1 MALELD
7 FTKIAANILLINGS
21 PRPKSNTEALLSRIR
36 SGAQA
41 LEGISVSEF
50 SFRGAHFAEP
60 GYEEKPNALAELV
73 EKWRAADG
81 VVFAAPIYTA
91 AGPGL
96 DYTGLDLLEDAL
108 AEDIAARR
116 YAKAGGVVFQGS
128 APYGMVE
135 LGAQNIIERF
145 VALHVIP
152 AARLVARVVDKQPPG
167 DELLAE
173 AERFGKQLAE
183 HAKLIKLA
191 YTLSPQT
198 GAGVLLLN
206 AGIDDPQTGEAIT
219 ARAAGVLRSA
229 GVRVIEHSFVGK
241 QLEGCHHC
249 ISYCGSK
256 QSCLYRDDF
265 QEFLAK
271 WLSADGYLSV
281 ASANTLG
288 PPSVIRRALD
298 RLSEHVFQT
307 ALHEHLSRGVP
318 PFAYPRYSRP
328 AAAIVY
334 GRRRYGGQTEALQML
349 IAHDVHRGNY
359 PIGGY
364 DRHSP
369 LGAAGFL
376 VQSSQLGCDQFFS
389 AAIDR
394 IAEDTANVANRLK
407 TAKTLAFDTLPASF
421 YGSREKMGVIDKEI
435 YRNESRH

>member
-1 MALELD
+1 MEFEPD
-7 FTKIAANILLINGS
+7 FNKTGVNILLINGS
-21 PRPKSNTEALLSRIR
+21 PRPGSNTEALLSRVR
-36 SGAQA
+36 SGVEA
-41 LEGISVSEF
+41 LEGAAVSEF
-50 SFRGAHFAEP
+50 SFRAAHFGEP

-96 DYTGLDLLEDAL
+96 VYTGLDLLESAL
-108 AEDIAARR
+108 TEDLASRR
-116 YAKAGGVVFQGS
+116 YAKAGGVLIQGS
-128 APYGMVE
+128 APYGMAE

-152 AARLVARVVDKQPPG
+152 SARLVGRVVDKRPPE
-167 DELLAE
+167 DELLAQ
-173 AERFGKQLAE
+173 AEQFGKQTAE
-183 HAKLIKLA
+183 NAKLIKLA
-191 YTLSPQT
+191 YGLSPQT
-198 GAGVLLLN
+198 GAGILVLN
-206 AGIDDPQTGEAIT
+206 AGVDDPQIGETIA

-229 GVRVIEHSFVGK
+229 GTVVIEHSFAGK
-241 QLEGCHHC
+241 RLEGCHHC

-256 QSCLYRDDF
+256 QTCLYRDDF

-271 WLSADGYLSV
+271 WLSADGYLTI
-281 ASANTLG
+281 ASANNLG
-288 PPSVIRRALD
+288 PPSVVRRALD

-307 ALHEHLSRGVP
+307 ALHEHLTRGAA

-328 AAAIVY
+328 AAAVVY
-334 GRRRYGGQTEALQML
+334 GRRRYGGQIEALQTL

-376 VQSSQLGCDQFFS
+376 GQPSQLGSDQFFTS
-389 AAIDR
+389 AIDT

-407 TAKTLAFDTLPASF
+407 TAKKLAFDTIPASF
-421 YGSREKMGVIDKEI
+421 YASREKMGVIDKEV
-435 YRNESRH
+435 YRNEFEH